1 MHTAGTLAIIIM
13 NWSEYENKVFEILG
27 SYYPNSTIEK
37 DYKKIGKYSKRSR
50 QIDIYI
56 ETEIAGN
63 NIIIVVDCKHY
74 NKKINVKTVESF
86 IAMADD
92 LQSDIALMISEK
104 GYSKTALKRAH
115 YNPKHVELDILNLNE
130 LKSLQGF
137 SAIPFSGENGAIMKA
152 PFGWIIDA
160 KRRQDTACFMYQ
172 RGYTLKEAAE
182 NKEFGYINFWDK
194 KLDNLNVEE
203 LSEMQVENIS
213 KDHKINKIE
222 YPDTI
227 KRDDAS
233 TKLRIV
239 WLDKYPFV
247 EITCFVEFEKFIFFS
262 VWFSEEIVLKRNI
275 RKIETLMKSVLPA
288 SIIHNNNG

>member
-1 MHTAGTLAIIIM
+1 M
-13 NWSEYENKVFEILG
+13 NWSEYENEVFEILG

-37 DYKKIGKYSKRSR
+37 DYKKVGIYSKRKR

-63 NIIIVVDCKHY
+63 NIDIVVDCKHY

-104 GYSKTALKRAH
+104 GYTNTALKRAH
-115 YNPKHVELDILNLNE
+115 YNPKHIELDILNLKD

-137 SAIPFSGENGAIMKA
+137 SAIPFDGNNGAFIKA

-160 KRRQDTACFMYQ
+160 KRRQGAVCFLYQ

-182 NKEFGYINFWDK
+182 NKEFGYVNFWDK
-194 KLDNLNVEE
+194 KLDNLNVDE
-203 LSEMQVENIS
+203 LSDLQVEDIR

-227 KRDDAS
+227 KRNDAS
-233 TKLRIV
+233 SKLRIV

-247 EITCFVEFEKFIFFS
+247 EITCFVEFETFIFFS
-262 VWFSEEIVLKRNI
+262 VWFSEENVLKRNI
-275 RKIETLMKSVLPA
+275 RKIETFYEICIA
-288 SIIHNNNG
+288 SKYNSK

>member
-1 MHTAGTLAIIIM
+1 M
-13 NWSEYENKVFEILG
+13 NWSEYENEVFEILG
-27 SYYPNSTIEK
+27 SYYPNSTIKK
-37 DYKKIGKYSKRSR
+37 DYKKTGKYSQRKR

-63 NIIIVVDCKHY
+63 DIIIVVDCKHY
-74 NKKINVKTVESF
+74 NKKIDVKTVESF

-104 GYSKTALKRAH
+104 GYTKTALKRAH
-115 YNPKHVELDILNLNE
+115 YNPKHIELDILNMKD
-130 LKSLQGF
+130 LKLLQG
-137 SAIPFSGENGAIMKA
+137 SLAIPYSGENGALIKA

-160 KRRQDTACFMYQ
+160 KRRQGAACFLYQ
-172 RGYTLKEAAE
+172 RGYNLEEAAE
-182 NKEFGYINFWDK
+182 NREFGYVNFWNK

-203 LSEMQVENIS
+203 LSDMQVDNIR
-213 KDHKINKIE
+213 KDHKIIKIE

-227 KRDDAS
+227 KRNDAS

-239 WLDKYPFV
+239 WLEKYPFV
-247 EITCFVEFEKFIFFS
+247 EITCFVEFENFIFFS